1 MRRPDDILAQ
11 LRLMPQRRW
20 RHTLKQLKLTREER
34 RALVQRIDRGLYR
47 KVGTQR
53 LTPDEAQAL
62 TEEV

>member
-11 LRLMPQRRW
+11 LRQTPQRRW

-34 RALVQRIDRGLYR
+34 RALVQRIDCGLYR
-47 KVGTQR
+47 KIGDRR